1 MMSNVEKQKAFRERM
16 AENGYAR
23 KQVWVLASDLT
34 GKKMTAQIFR
44 KKLAELGAGF
54 RGAPSEKRN
63 KLLTETLAIVKAKK
77 EEYEK

>member
-1 MMSNVEKQKAFRERM
+1 MMSNLERQNAFRERM

-34 GKKMTAQIFR
+34 GKNMTAQTFR

-54 RGAPSEKRN
+54 RAPPSEKRN
-63 KLLTETLAIVKAKK
+63 RLLAETLAIVKAKK